1 MNFLFAC
8 AGTAGHINP
17 ALAIAEE
24 VRGTSPN
31 AKILF
36 IGADRDLEK
45 RLIPQAGFHLVNIK
59 MSGLRR
65 DISTDGMRYNM
76 NTARN
81 LATAG
86 IKAEKLI
93 RRFKPD
99 AVIGTGGYI
108 CYPILRKA
116 AQMGIPSVVHESNA
130 VPGLTTKL
138 LSASVDRVLVS
149 FPKLEKRYRRPE
161 RVVLTGTPVRGG
173 FGVGAGQGEKPVPC
187 DKPLVVSFWGSLGAE
202 RMNEIMAEFTN
213 LNISA
218 STFYQIHAAGKNGGV
233 EIMKNK
239 LKKLGAPDQLP
250 QGIDLVEYVN
260 NMHSVM
266 SSADIVICRAGGSTI
281 AELTVIGKPAVL
293 IPSPY
298 VTNNQQMENAMQIAE
313 AGGAVMLQEKEC
325 TGETLFNT
333 VASLLEDKKRL
344 EDMAEAQKAF
354 GAPHAAEKIVKI
366 IMELCREKKES
377 GYA

>member
-24 VRGTSPN
+24 ARRTVPA
-31 AKILF
+31 AKVLF
-36 IGADRDLEK
+36 IGADRELEK
-45 RLIPQAGFHLVNIK
+45 KLIPQAGFHLVNIK

-65 DISTDGMRYNM
+65 DISPESIRYNM

-93 RRFKPD
+93 SRFKPD

-108 CYPILRKA
+108 CYPILKKA
-116 AQMGIPSVVHESNA
+116 AQMGIPTVVHESNA

-138 LSASVDRVLVS
+138 LSAYVDRVLVS
-149 FPKLEKRYRRPE
+149 FPRLDESYRRPE
-161 RVVLTGTPVRGG
+161 RVILTGTPVRGG
-173 FGVGAGQGEKPVPC
+173 FCAGVGPEEKPVPC

-202 RMNEIMAEFTN
+202 RMNEVMAEFTK

-218 STFYQIHAAGKNGGV
+218 GAFYQIHAAGKNGGV

-250 QGIDLVEYVN
+250 QGVQLVEYVN
-260 NMHSVM
+260 NMQIVM

-281 AELTVIGKPAVL
+281 AELTAIGKPAIL

-298 VTNNQQMENAMQIAE
+298 VTNDQQMENAMQIVD
-313 AGGAVMLQEKEC
+313 AGGAVMLKEKEC
-325 TGETLFNT
+325 TGEALFDT
-333 VASLLEDKKRL
+333 VSSLLEDKQRL
-344 EDMAEAQKAF
+344 ENMVAAQKTF
-354 GAPHAAEKIVKI
+354 GVPDAAQKITKI
-366 IMELCREKKES
+366 IMELCKEKKES